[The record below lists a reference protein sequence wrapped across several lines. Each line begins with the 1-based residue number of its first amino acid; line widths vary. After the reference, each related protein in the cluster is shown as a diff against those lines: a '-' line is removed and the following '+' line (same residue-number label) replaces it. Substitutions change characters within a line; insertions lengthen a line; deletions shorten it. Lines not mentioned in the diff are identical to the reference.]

1 MVVSVAPEQ
10 CSLKPRSPQRSS
22 ACSSGSF
29 PFQVHIEIETRHSLS
44 LSIINTRNHHSPSYK
59 WLPTQSKEIFT
70 HPIMA
75 PLLESPPSTPHS
87 FSQPRPRPPR
97 SPGHSAQI
105 RAQNRRRVYL
115 ERNSAYFQSSEHEL
129 AGAPLPSTLTQP
141 HLLPLKLSIHPSC
154 HHHSHPTVQCNI
166 QPLSITNGGNQKKR
180 GAQNANSP
188 QTRCSTTSSSG
199 ASRPPRSARPRAAAR
214 ATPACSR
221 GRSCG
226 ARSGWLSCGSGRC
239 RGMEVELELGVENVR
254 RQGPLR

>member
-1 MVVSVAPEQ
+1 VVVSVAPEQ

-166 QPLSITNGGNQKKR
+166 QPLSITNGGNKKKGVPKTLTLPRPAALRLPHPALPDPR
-180 GAQNANSP
+180 GARGRGPP
-188 QTRCSTTSSSG
+188 QG
-199 ASRPPRSARPRAAAR
+199 LRPRARGVA
-214 ATPACSR
+214 PAGR
-221 GRSCG
+221 GAVG
-226 ARSGWLSCGSGRC
+226 
-239 RGMEVELELGVENVR
+239 
-254 RQGPLR
+254 